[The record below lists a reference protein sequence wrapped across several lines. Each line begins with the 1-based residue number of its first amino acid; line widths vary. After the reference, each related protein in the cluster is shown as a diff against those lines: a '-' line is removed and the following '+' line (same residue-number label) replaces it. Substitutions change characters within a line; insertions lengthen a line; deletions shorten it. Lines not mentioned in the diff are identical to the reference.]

1 MKKALLFGV
10 GLGLSVLSWAQETT
24 TLDLT
29 DYMGQLQDSAE
40 TQVENLLPLLG
51 EIATIGIVLFLALW
65 AFRAVK
71 RFLGR

>member
-10 GLGLSVLSWAQETT
+10 GLGLSALSWAQETT

-40 TQVENLLPLLG
+40 TQVESLLPLLG

>member
-1 MKKALLFGV
+1 MKKALVMLGV
-10 GLGLSVLSWAQETT
+10 VGVSALSFAQEASGLNLTQFMGTLQTT
-24 TLDLT
+24 T
-29 DYMGQLQDSAE
+29 E
-40 TQVENLLPLLG
+40 NQVTTMLPLLG